1 MSKVLVTGGAG
12 FIGSNL
18 TRLLLDEGRE
28 VTIYDNLSSGYRRN
42 VEALPGA
49 RFVEGDVRDAA
60 RLSDA
65 MRGADTVFHLAASV
79 GNTRSIEH
87 PFEDSEINLIGTLRV
102 LEAARTLGVRKVVFS
117 SSAGIFGELKFLP
130 IREDHPV
137 EPDSPYGASKLAAEK
152 MCLAYSKL
160 YELEAVALRYFN
172 VYGVNQRYDAYG
184 NCIPIFAHRM
194 LRGETVTI
202 FGDGEQTRDFVNVRD
217 VARANLLASE
227 ARGVSGA
234 FNVASA
240 TSITINRLVELMS
253 EASGLRPEV
262 VYGPPRKGDV
272 RHSRADITAAHASL
286 GFEPSVG
293 MTEGLA
299 EYMMWAKAEMG
310 DAGR

>member
-1 MSKVLVTGGAG
+1 
-12 FIGSNL
+12 
-18 TRLLLDEGRE
+18 
-28 VTIYDNLSSGYRRN
+28 
-42 VEALPGA
+42 
-49 RFVEGDVRDAA
+49 
-60 RLSDA
+60 
-65 MRGADTVFHLAASV
+65 LAASV

-87 PFEDSEINLIGTLRV
+87 PVDDSEINVIGTLRV
-102 LEAARTLGVRKVVFS
+102 LEAARSLGVRKVVFS

-310 DAGR
+310 GAGR